1 MRFVTRRKALAM
13 AAGAAAS
20 AVAACN
26 GQSAPEPPAAE
37 EITQAVESATT
48 STPQAT
54 ASAESAATQTVTRA
68 ATTEP
73 AKTQPPVTEA
83 STPEPARTPTQKA
96 GADPTPRP
104 TTKAAAQVT
113 ATPPA
118 VKLVPLSGAERRL
131 AEQWNREGWTTA
143 FSRKTIDLH
152 EVLSGGVTRNGI
164 PPIRDPR
171 FVSLERGDRVYNDL
185 EPVIAFDLN
194 GEARAYPLQV
204 LTWHEIVND
213 EVGGEPV
220 LITFCPLCN
229 TALSFVR
236 EVDGRIFTFGT
247 TGKLRASNLIMW
259 DEETESWW
267 QQVTGE
273 AIAGEMA
280 GFELTFLP
288 SAIVSWRDFKST
300 FPTGAVLSQNTGFNR
315 PYGRNP
321 YSGYDSIEDTPFL
334 FDRKLDERLKPVE
347 RVVTVSVGGSHAA
360 YPYLE
365 LEKQSVVYDTVGG
378 KEIVVL
384 WAPGTVSAM
393 DSSIIVESRDV
404 GGTGVFVPL
413 ADGKR
418 VTLKWTDGRFVDQE
432 TGSEWNVLGFAM
444 AGPLEGK
451 RLEPVLHGD
460 HFWFSWAAF
469 RPDTRIFRAG

>member
-1 MRFVTRRKALAM
+1 MRPITRRRALVV

-20 AVAACN
+20 VIAACN
-26 GQSAPEPPAAE
+26 GQSASEPPAAE
-37 EITQAVESATT
+37 TAQPVESAAMVT
-48 STPQAT
+48 SRPQAT
-54 ASAESAATQTVTRA
+54 AASAAEV
-68 ATTEP
+68 
-73 AKTQPPVTEA
+73 
-83 STPEPARTPTQKA
+83 STPEPAKVQTPATETSTSKPAKTPARTA
-96 GADPTPRP
+96 VADPTP
-104 TTKAAAQVT
+104 KAAAEVT
-113 ATPPA
+113 ATPPS
-118 VKLVPLSGAERRL
+118 VTLVPLSGAERRL
-131 AEQWNREGWTTA
+131 IEEWNSGGWTTK
-143 FSRKTIDLH
+143 FSRKTIDLN
-152 EVLSGGVTRNGI
+152 EVISGGVPRNGI

-171 FVSLERGDRVYNDL
+171 FVSLEQGNNAYNDL
-185 EPVIAFDLN
+185 EPVVAFELN

-229 TALSFVR
+229 TALSFSR

-273 AIAGEMA
+273 AIVGEMA

-288 SAIVSWRDFKST
+288 SAIVSWGDFKAT
-300 FPTGAVLSQNTGFNR
+300 FPTGAVLSQNTGYNR

-321 YSGYDSIEDTPFL
+321 YSGYDSTEDTPFL

-347 RVVTVSVGGSHAA
+347 RVVTVSVGGSDTA

-365 LEKQSVVYDTVGG
+365 LEKQSVVYDTVGD
-378 KEIVVL
+378 KEIVVV
-384 WAPGTVSAM
+384 WAPGTLSAL
-393 DSSIIVESRDV
+393 DSSLIAESRDV

-418 VTLKWTDGRFVDQE
+418 VTLKSMDGRFIDEE
-432 TGSEWNVLGFAM
+432 TGSEWNVLGFAV

-451 RLEPVLHGD
+451 RLEPVVHGD

-469 RPDTRIFRAG
+469 RPDTKIFRAG

>member
-1 MRFVTRRKALAM
+1 MRFMTRRRAFAM

-20 AVAACN
+20 AIAACN
-26 GQSAPEPPAAE
+26 GQSASEPVAVEGTATQAATSAAKASTPEPVNTQSPA
-37 EITQAVESATT
+37 TD
-48 STPQAT
+48 
-54 ASAESAATQTVTRA
+54 AS
-68 ATTEP
+68 TTEP
-73 AKTQPPVTEA
+73 AKA
-83 STPEPARTPTQKA
+83 PTQRA
-96 GADPTPRP
+96 DADPTPRP

-113 ATPPA
+113 ATPSA
-118 VKLVPLSGAERRL
+118 VELVPLSSAERGL

-143 FSRKTIDLH
+143 FSKKTIDLH

-229 TALSFVR
+229 TALSFTR

-280 GFELTFLP
+280 GSELTFLP
-288 SAIVSWRDFKST
+288 SAIVSWGDFKST

-334 FDRKLDERLKPVE
+334 FDGKLDERLKPVE
-347 RVVTVSVGGSHAA
+347 RVVTVSISGSDAA

-413 ADGKR
+413 VDGKR
-418 VTLKWTDGRFVDQE
+418 VTLKWMDGSFVDEE
-432 TGSEWNVLGFAM
+432 TGSEWNVLGFAL

-451 RLEPVLHGD
+451 RLEPVVHGD
-460 HFWFSWAAF
+460 HFWFSWAAV

>member
-1 MRFVTRRKALAM
+1 MRLVTRRRALAM

-20 AVAACN
+20 AIAACN
-26 GQSAPEPPAAE
+26 GQSPPPPAAE
-37 EITQAVESATT
+37 DTAQAIESVAT

-54 ASAESAATQTVTRA
+54 ASVESVATRTATSVPTAAPTA
-68 ATTEP
+68 
-73 AKTQPPVTEA
+73 EA
-83 STPEPARTPTQKA
+83 STPEPAKTPAQKA
-96 GADPTPRP
+96 AADPTPRP
-104 TTKAAAQVT
+104 TTKATAQVT
-113 ATPPA
+113 ATPPSPELA
-118 VKLVPLSGAERRL
+118 PLSGAERRL

-143 FSRKTIDLH
+143 FSKKTIDLH
-152 EVLSGGVTRNGI
+152 EVISGGVPRNGI

-171 FVSLERGDRVYNDL
+171 FVSLERGNNVYNDL
-185 EPVIAFDLN
+185 EPVVVFELN

-229 TALSFVR
+229 TALSFSR

-273 AIAGEMA
+273 AIAGEMV

-288 SAIVSWRDFKST
+288 SAIVSWGDFKST

-347 RVVTVSVGGSHAA
+347 RVVTVSVGESDVA

-393 DSSIIVESRDV
+393 DSSVIAESRDV

-413 ADGKR
+413 ADEKR
-418 VTLKWTDGRFVDQE
+418 VTLKWMDGRFIDEE
-432 TGSEWNVLGFAM
+432 TASEWNVLGFAV
-444 AGPLEGK
+444 AGPLKGK
-451 RLEPVLHGD
+451 RLEPVVHGD

-469 RPDTRIFRAG
+469 RPDTKIFRAG

>member
-1 MRFVTRRKALAM
+1 MRSITRRRALVM
-13 AAGAAAS
+13 AAAAAGS
-20 AVAACN
+20 AVAACE
-26 GQSAPEPPAAE
+26 GQSASEPPAKAE
-37 EITQAVESATT
+37 RTQAAGNAVTTT
-48 STPQAT
+48 SRPQAT
-54 ASAESAATQTVTRA
+54 TAAEVSTPA
-68 ATTEP
+68 P
-73 AKTQPPVTEA
+73 AKVRTPAAET
-83 STPEPARTPTQKA
+83 STPEPVKA
-96 GADPTPRP
+96 PRQTAVADPTPRP
-104 TTKAAAQVT
+104 TTRAAAEVT

-118 VKLVPLSGAERRL
+118 VKLTPLSGAERRL
-131 AEQWNREGWTTA
+131 IEEWNQGGWTTE
-143 FSRKTIDLH
+143 FSKKTIDLN
-152 EVLSGGVTRNGI
+152 EVISGGVPRNGI

-171 FVSLERGDRVYNDL
+171 FVSLERGNSVYNDL
-185 EPVIAFDLN
+185 EPVVVFELN

-229 TALSFVR
+229 TALSFSR

-288 SAIVSWRDFKST
+288 SAIASWGDFKST
-300 FPTGAVLSQNTGFNR
+300 FPTGAVLSQNTGYNR

-321 YSGYDSIEDTPFL
+321 YGGYDTIEDTPFL
-334 FDRKLDERLKPVE
+334 FDRKVDERLKPVE
-347 RVVTVSVGGSHAA
+347 RVVTVSVGESDAA

-365 LEKQSVVYDTVGG
+365 LEQQSVVYDTVGG

-384 WAPGTVSAM
+384 WAPGTLSAL
-393 DSSIIVESRDV
+393 DSSVIAESRDV
-404 GGTGVFVPL
+404 GGAGVFVPL

-418 VTLKWTDGRFVDQE
+418 VTLKSMDGRFIDDE
-432 TGSEWNVLGFAM
+432 TGSEWNVLGFAV

-451 RLEPVLHGD
+451 RMEPVVHGD

-469 RPDTRIFRAG
+469 RPDTKVFRAG